1 MTSEENTALK
11 DFLNLASDYLK
22 DGHARVHKA
31 IESAEKAGLPLA
43 YMVEEETDGYEEIN
57 EETAIEENR
66 DEDSLE
72 AVAADVGACRGC
84 GLAAT
89 RKNTVPGEGSI
100 HPLVMVIGEGPG
112 ADEDAAGRPF
122 VGRAGQLLD
131 KMLESIGLMRGK
143 NCYIAN
149 MVKCRPPGNRDP
161 GAEEINA
168 CYPFLERQ
176 IILLKP
182 ALILCAGRVAAQNLL
197 KTSKGINALR
207 GQFLEFRIGELTF
220 PVLPTFH
227 PSAILRDETLKRP
240 AWEDLKLL
248 RSRLAEDL

>member
-1 MTSEENTALK
+1 MTSGENIALK

-22 DGHARVHKA
+22 DGHTRVHKA
-31 IESAEKAGLPLA
+31 IESDENVGIPLA
-43 YMVEEETDGYEEIN
+43 YLVEETDEEA
-57 EETAIEENR
+57 EETAAIEENL

-72 AVAADVGACRGC
+72 AVAADVGACKAC

-100 HPLVMVIGEGPG
+100 NPLVMVIGEGPG
-112 ADEDAAGRPF
+112 ADEDFAGRPF

-131 KMLESIGLMRGK
+131 KMLESIGLVRGK

-161 GAEEINA
+161 GAEEISA
-168 CYPFLERQ
+168 CYHFLERQ

-182 ALILCAGRVAAQNLL
+182 AIILCAGRVASQNLL

-207 GQFLEFRIGELTF
+207 GQFLEYKNRELAI

-227 PSAILRDETLKRP
+227 PSAILREETLKRP

-248 RSRLAEDL
+248 RSRLSEMNLL